1 MIRFLDRFVYKNPK
15 AAEDKPRTVNVHKR
29 KRNTHLDSTQL
40 PVTSL
45 EFLQKKTEDLP
56 PHDQFL
62 HRLVPFFI
70 KTIVTIP
77 LDDKKPLF
85 HKYRPS
91 GDTIIRNKKMNQEQ
105 IGNRKITLF
114 RTTYDLNTPTIK
126 WDSSYRWS
134 PSLYCP

>member
-1 MIRFLDRFVYKNPK
+1 MADFTVIRFLDRFVYKNPK
-15 AAEDKPRTVNVHKR
+15 AADDKPRTVNVHKR

-62 HRLVPFFI
+62 HRLVKVDVPLVKNPI
-70 KTIVTIP
+70 L

-91 GDTIIRNKKMNQEQ
+91 GDTIIQNYKKIKNRLA
-105 IGNRKITLF
+105 IGKYPISNYL
-114 RTTYDLNTPTIK
+114 
-126 WDSSYRWS
+126 
-134 PSLYCP
+134 